1 MYRITTCVGA
11 NAAIGALL
19 ATRGIPGTE
28 LPAGQV
34 QRLHGR

>member
-1 MYRITTCVGA
+1 MNRIITCVLA

-28 LPAGQV
+28 LLAGQV